1 MNMNDV
7 SVAENMRNVLRE
19 SIEKIR
25 EINRRYSKPR
35 IRMSRSVRFAL
46 LMLRLYL
53 LILVILLAYKFM
65 TLTLLK

>member
-1 MNMNDV
+1 
-7 SVAENMRNVLRE
+7 MRNVLRE

-35 IRMSRSVRFAL
+35 IRMSRTVRFAL

>member
-1 MNMNDV
+1 
-7 SVAENMRNVLRE
+7 MRNILKE
-19 SIEKIR
+19 SIGKIR

-53 LILVILLAYKFM
+53 VFLVLILAYKFM
-65 TLTLLK
+65 TLTVLK

>member
-7 SVAENMRNVLRE
+7 SEAENMRNMLRE
-19 SIEKIR
+19 SIDKIR
-25 EINRRYSKPR
+25 GINRRYSKPR

-46 LMLRLYL
+46 LMLRVYL
-53 LILVILLAYKFM
+53 LILVILLAYRFM

>member
-1 MNMNDV
+1 MNDV
-7 SVAENMRNVLRE
+7 SVAGNMRNVLRE

-35 IRMSRSVRFAL
+35 IRMSRTVRFAL

-53 LILVILLAYKFM
+53 LILVVLLAYRFL